1 MPKICLT
8 QKQREDE
15 RDRRILK
22 AVGEHL
28 LCAIHR
34 EGLTFKDYS
43 ERMGMS
49 HSTVAKI
56 VRGEPVNV
64 STKKWL
70 EILAFAGIKLVAA
83 PDELEKNSREM
94 GGHGHSKSL

>member
-1 MPKICLT
+1 MPKIFLT

-22 AVGEHL
+22 AIGERL

-34 EGLTFKDYS
+34 EGASFKDYS

-49 HSTVAKI
+49 HATLAKI
-56 VRGEPVNV
+56 LRGEPVKI

-94 GGHGHSKSL
+94 GGHSKSL